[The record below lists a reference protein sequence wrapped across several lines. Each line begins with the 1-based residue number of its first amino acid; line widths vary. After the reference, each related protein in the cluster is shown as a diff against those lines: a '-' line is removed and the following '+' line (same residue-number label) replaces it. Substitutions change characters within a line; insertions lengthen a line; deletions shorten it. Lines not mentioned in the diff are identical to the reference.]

1 MEQIHRTIKKA
12 RATFPP
18 GGDAHK
24 EFLNAL
30 QREGAI
36 NCRMAFFM
44 KQLIENPN
52 MDYEVDE
59 KGTLRI
65 GNN

>member
-1 MEQIHRTIKKA
+1 MDQIHRTIKKA

-18 GGDAHK
+18 GGDTHK
-24 EFLNAL
+24 EFLNTL

-44 KQLIENPN
+44 KQLIENP
-52 MDYEVDE
+52 DLEYKVDGD
-59 KGTLRI
+59 GTLKI
-65 GNN
+65 

>member
-18 GGDAHK
+18 GGDTHK
-24 EFLNAL
+24 EFLNTL

-36 NCRMAFFM
+36 NCRMAVSYTH
-44 KQLIENPN
+44 L
-52 MDYEVDE
+52 
-59 KGTLRI
+59 TLPTKRI
-65 GNN
+65 V

>member
-18 GGDAHK
+18 GGDTHK
-24 EFLNAL
+24 EFLNTL

-44 KQLIENPN
+44 KQLIENP
-52 MDYEVDE
+52 DLEYKVDE
-59 KGTLRI
+59 KGTLKI
-65 GNN
+65 SL

>member
-1 MEQIHRTIKKA
+1 MDQIHRTIKKA

-18 GGDAHK
+18 GGDTHK
-24 EFLNAL
+24 EFLNTL

-44 KQLIENPN
+44 KQLIENP
-52 MDYEVDE
+52 DLEYKVDDD
-59 KGTLRI
+59 GTLKI
-65 GNN
+65 